1 MYLTEQELQSH
12 LSSPSFR
19 LVSEA
24 ADELGLEAYVIG
36 GYVRDIF
43 LNRHSKDIDIVAV
56 GSGIELAKA
65 VARKLGKRATL
76 SVFKN
81 FGTAQVKAG
90 DLELEFVGARRES
103 YSHDSRKPIVED
115 GTLEDDQ
122 NRRDFTINALA
133 LCLNKDRYGEL
144 IDPFGGLDDMEDLII
159 RTPLDPD
166 ITFSDDP
173 LRMMRAVR
181 FATQLGFFIDPDTF
195 DAIIRNRERISIIS
209 KERIVDELNK
219 IMLSP
224 KPSIGFELLDK
235 SGLLPLIFPELCALK
250 GVEMIEGIGHKDNFA
265 HTLLVLDQLSRTTDN
280 LWLRWSAI
288 FHDIGKPAT
297 KRFDPRLGW
306 TFHSHNFIGEK
317 MIPAIFRRMK
327 LPMNEKMKYVQ
338 KMVSLHMRPIVLA
351 DEGVTDSAIRRLL
364 FDAGDD
370 IDDLMLL
377 CEADITS
384 KNPDKVRRFLDNF
397 RLVRSKLAEIE
408 EKDRVR
414 NFQPPVSG
422 EEIMRTFGLPPS
434 RPVGTLKESIKNAI
448 LDGVIP
454 NEYEAA
460 RQYMLQKAAKMGL
473 APVGQTC

>member
-1 MYLTEQELQSH
+1 MYIDEQEILDRISAKPFH
-12 LSSPSFR
+12 II
-19 LVSEA
+19 SEA
-24 ADELGLEAYVIG
+24 AEELGVEVYVIG

-43 LNRHSKDIDIVAV
+43 LNRASKDIDIVAV
-56 GSGIELAKA
+56 GSGIDLAKR
-65 VARKLGKRATL
+65 VARKIGRGAYL

-133 LCLNKDRYGEL
+133 ICLNKDRYGEL
-144 IDPFGGLDDMEDLII
+144 VDPFGGLDDMDDLTI

-181 FATQLGFFIDPDTF
+181 FASQLGFFIDPDTF
-195 DAIIRNRERISIIS
+195 DAIQRNRERISIIS
-209 KERIVDELNK
+209 RERIIDELNK
-219 IMLSP
+219 IMMSP
-224 KPSIGFELLDK
+224 KPSIGFDLLDK
-235 SGLLPLIFPELCALK
+235 SGLLQIIFPELSALK
-250 GVEMIEGIGHKDNFA
+250 GVETKEGIGHKDNFA
-265 HTLLVLDQLSRTTDN
+265 HTLMVLDRLCKTSDN
-280 LWLRWSAI
+280 LWLRWSALL
-288 FHDIGKPAT
+288 HDIGKPVT
-297 KRFDPRLGW
+297 KRFDNRLGW
-306 TFHSHNFIGEK
+306 TFHNHNFVGEK
-317 MIPAIFRRMK
+317 MLPGIFRRMK
-327 LPMNEKMKYVQ
+327 LPMNDKMKYVQ
-338 KMVSLHMRPIVLA
+338 KMVSLHMRPIALSD
-351 DEGVTDSAIRRLL
+351 DEVTDSGIRRLL

-370 IDDLMLL
+370 IDDLMKL

-384 KNPDKVRRFLDNF
+384 KNPEKVRRFLNNF
-397 RLVRSKLAEIE
+397 QKVREKLAYIE

-422 EEIMRTFGLPPS
+422 EEIMETFGLPPS
-434 RPVGTLKESIKNAI
+434 RPVGQLKEAIKNAI

-460 RQYMLQKAAKMGL
+460 RAFLMERAKRLGL
-473 APVGQTC
+473 APVKR